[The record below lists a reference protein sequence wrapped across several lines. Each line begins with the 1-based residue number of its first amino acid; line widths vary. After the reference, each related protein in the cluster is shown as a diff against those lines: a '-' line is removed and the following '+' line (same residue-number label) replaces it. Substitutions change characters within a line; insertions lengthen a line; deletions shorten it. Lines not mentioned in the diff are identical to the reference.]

1 MNRTTRFNGLYT
13 YHTITNV
20 EFTGVLDRFKIY
32 GYIGDYGT
40 PEIFTQCVNNI
51 YDYHL
56 FIKYGDKVYMDV
68 KCVGEIVMSFA
79 ELQKNKY
86 WKHYYDLS
94 LMLTNNKHLVIQDL
108 EYSSNYYDPNI
119 YFEERSWS
127 INTAYIEGSYDA
139 KTKSKIVLEN
149 EYNCYYKIN
158 PYDLENMEYSSQQNL
173 DIFTKKYVGRYEVG
187 RYDIRKIPF
196 DKKSAYYY
204 NIVFDYC
211 ISLMEK
217 ELDELSDIF
226 EDKKN
231 MINLVELNDKQ
242 GMNND
247 ILMLI
252 YNHLAISESSESIE
266 RKNKYDY
273 IMNELGNRNR
283 LESVAMIMAA

>member
-40 PEIFTQCVNNI
+40 PEIFTPCVSNT

-94 LMLTNNKHLVIQDL
+94 LMLTNDKHLVIQDL
-108 EYSSNYYDPNI
+108 EYSSNYYDPYI
-119 YFEERSWS
+119 YNEKRSWS

-139 KTKSKIVLEN
+139 KTKSKKVLEN

-173 DIFTKKYVGRYEVG
+173 DIFKKKYIG
-187 RYDIRKIPF
+187 RYDIRRIPF
-196 DKKSAYYY
+196 DKKSAYYN

-231 MINLVELNDKQ
+231 IINLVALNDKQ

-252 YNHLAISESSESIE
+252 YNHLAFGESGV
-266 RKNKYDY
+266 RKNKYEY

-283 LESVAMIMAA
+283 LESIAMIMAA

>member
-1 MNRTTRFNGLYT
+1 
-13 YHTITNV
+13 
-20 EFTGVLDRFKIY
+20 
-32 GYIGDYGT
+32 
-40 PEIFTQCVNNI
+40 
-51 YDYHL
+51 
-56 FIKYGDKVYMDV
+56 MDV